1 MNCHVKL
8 LFLHLNCNTYCCF
21 VVTSPWDLFHQNN
34 ENGLYIM
41 LMATMLIFSVV
52 SFETE
57 FCQSLPCQNG
67 ATCHSQWDDYWC
79 ECPRGY
85 TGKNCETPCK
95 YIWSTT
101 LRVRFIYSLT
111 CTCSELPVWPC
122 FRVSHDALY

>member
-1 MNCHVKL
+1 
-8 LFLHLNCNTYCCF
+8 
-21 VVTSPWDLFHQNN
+21 
-34 ENGLYIM
+34 M

-79 ECPRGY
+79 ECSRGY

-111 CTCSELPVWPC
+111 RTCSELWPC
-122 FRVSHDALY
+122 FRVSHDAFLLKFPLILNNGLSTHNMQRRTLANSMLGLSKLN